1 MASDCT
7 KAECKARK
15 AEANGPL
22 ATAWKPLCY
31 VVLGREGVCSRLWS
45 VPLPQRFRILPRG
58 RLREFSTII
67 YHNYL
72 LEA

>member
-15 AEANGPL
+15 AEENGPL

-31 VVLGREGVCSRLWS
+31 MVLGREGVCNRIWS
-45 VPLPQRFRILPRG
+45 VPLPRRFRILSRG
-58 RLREFSTII
+58 RLQEFSTII
-67 YHNYL
+67 YQNYL
-72 LEA
+72 LGA